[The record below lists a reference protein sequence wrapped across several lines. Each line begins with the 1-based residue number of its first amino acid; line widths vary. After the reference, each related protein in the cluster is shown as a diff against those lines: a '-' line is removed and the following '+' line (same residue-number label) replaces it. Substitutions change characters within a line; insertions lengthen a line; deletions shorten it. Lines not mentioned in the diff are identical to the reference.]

1 VAEPLRIKP
10 AYRNGL
16 EKRVGEQLSNAG
28 VSFGYE
34 PRTVSISVPQRKAT
48 YLPDFWAGNIIIET
62 KGYFYNGAKD
72 RQKLILVKEQHPELD
87 VRIVFTDANKPI
99 YKPREKADGTKS
111 KPATYGKWAT
121 DHGFKWAD
129 KGIVPASWIKEMLG
143 LPAMK
148 GSKK

>member
-16 EKRVGEQLSNAG
+16 EKRVGEQLSSAG
-28 VSFGYE
+28 VSFQYE
-34 PRTVSISVPQRKAT
+34 ARTVSISVPQRKAT
-48 YLPDFWAGNIIIET
+48 YLPDFWAGNIIIES

-87 VRIVFTDANKPI
+87 IRILFSDANKKI
-99 YKPREKADGTKS
+99 YKGSPT
-111 KPATYGKWAT
+111 TYGKWAT
-121 DHGFKWAD
+121 DHGFAWAD
-129 KGIVPASWIKEMLG
+129 KGIVPASWIKEM
-143 LPAMK
+143 K

>member
-1 VAEPLRIKP
+1 MAEPLLIQAR
-10 AYRNGL
+10 YRNGL

-34 PRTVSISVPQRKAT
+34 PRTVPISVPQRKAT
-48 YLPDFWAGNIIIET
+48 YLPDFWANNAPIIIET

-87 VRIVFTDANKPI
+87 IRIVFSDANKKI
-99 YKPREKADGTKS
+99 YKNSPT
-111 KPATYGKWAT
+111 TYGKWAT

-129 KGIVPASWIKEMLG
+129 KGIVPASWIKEM
-143 LPAMK
+143 K
-148 GSKK
+148 GRKR

>member
-1 VAEPLRIKP
+1 MTEPLLIQAR
-10 AYRNGL
+10 YRNGL

-28 VSFGYE
+28 VSFEYE

-48 YLPDFWAGNIIIET
+48 YLPDFWAKHIVIET

-87 VRIVFTDANKPI
+87 IRILFSDANKKI
-99 YKPREKADGTKS
+99 YKNSPT
-111 KPATYGKWAT
+111 TYGKWAT

-129 KGIVPASWIKEMLG
+129 KGVVPESWLKEM
-143 LPAMK
+143 K
-148 GSKK
+148 GR